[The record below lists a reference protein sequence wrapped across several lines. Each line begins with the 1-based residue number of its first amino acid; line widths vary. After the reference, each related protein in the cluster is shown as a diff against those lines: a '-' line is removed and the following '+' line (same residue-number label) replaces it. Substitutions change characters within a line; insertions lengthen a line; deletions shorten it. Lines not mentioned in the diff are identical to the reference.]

1 MEKEG
6 IVWPMDVPLLRT
18 VTTTF
23 NAPESKLLINSFF
36 MPKVFYGLA
45 GLQLFVGSM
54 AQLGRKKAF
63 IVTDKGVKGLASIV
77 EKALRGVGI
86 EVKVN
91 EGVEPEVPLHVPRQ
105 MAEEMSQWGP
115 DLIVAVGGGSVMDT
129 AKVSWILYEVP
140 EADLVAIDPMKPL
153 GLRKKALLACIPTT
167 SGTGSEATNVA
178 VVHDESVSPA
188 RKEGVLHPELYPDF
202 AVLDPRFVVRMPKDL
217 TLWTAMDALSH
228 AVDCYL
234 CRSSNPISDALAVK
248 AIKMIFTYLPLVL
261 ERLDNLQLRLRMQVA
276 AMIAGAAFSNG
287 GIGTT
292 HALAHN
298 IGAIF
303 GVHHGMAC
311 GVTIP
316 YVIKF
321 YAEVD
326 DKFLSLAEEL
336 GIKGEGRE
344 EVLRALLD
352 YFLAFYKKV
361 GAPLTMRD
369 LGIKEED
376 FKAKED
382 LFIKYALMDPTG
394 PMAPRQPSYEE
405 MRQLIE
411 DVYYGRV

>member
-6 IVWPMDVPLLRT
+6 IVWPMDVPVLRT

-23 NAPESKLLINSFF
+23 NAPEAKLLINSFC

-54 AQLGRKKAF
+54 AQLGRKRAF
-63 IVTDKGVKGLASIV
+63 IVTDKGVKGLASVV
-77 EKALRGVGI
+77 ERAMKGVGI
-86 EVKVN
+86 DVKVDD
-91 EGVEPEVPLHVPRQ
+91 GVEPEVPLHVPQEIAR
-105 MAEEMSQWGP
+105 EMLQWGP

-140 EADLVAIDPMKPL
+140 EVDLVAIDPLKPL
-153 GLRKKALLACIPTT
+153 GLRKKAFLACIPTT
-167 SGTGSEATNVA
+167 SGTGSEVTNVA

-202 AVLDPRFVVRMPKDL
+202 AVLDPRFVVRMPRDL

-234 CRSSNPISDALAVK
+234 CRSSNPVSDALAIK

-276 AMIAGAAFSNG
+276 AMMAGAAFSNG
-287 GIGTT
+287 GIGST

-298 IGAIF
+298 IGALF
-303 GVHHGMAC
+303 GVHHGLAC

-336 GIKGEGRE
+336 GVKGSDREG
-344 EVLRALLD
+344 VLRTLVEH
-352 YFLAFYKKV
+352 FFVFYKKV
-361 GAPLTMRD
+361 GAPLAMKD

-376 FKAKED
+376 FQENLD
-382 LFIKYALMDPTG
+382 LFVKYALMDPTG
-394 PMAPRQPSYEE
+394 PMAPRQPSYDE